1 MLSNAVGKNIY
12 SIIGTPY
19 HPVILGTPPSTYI
32 NASAVR
38 FRNSN
43 ISFIAAMAPKENTI
57 ENFWQMVID
66 SKVSIALE
74 TF

>member
-1 MLSNAVGKNIY
+1 MLSNAVGKKLFNF
-12 SIIGTPY
+12 IGTPY
-19 HPVILGTPPSTYI
+19 YHGILGKPPSTYI

-74 TF
+74 KF